1 MLNLQLARK
10 YAMAIFEIAQDE
22 DKLIP
27 YGEELQLVSQV
38 TFSHAELRGFLTNP
52 QIQPK
57 AKKELLTK
65 LFQGELS
72 KTVFNFLMLL
82 VDKRRAAL
90 IEAIEHEYAI
100 LSNKAR
106 GIVLADV
113 TSAFPMTES
122 QSSKLKAKLEEIT
135 EKSIQLRMHMDEQ
148 ILGGVIVKM
157 GDKRIDGSV
166 VGRMQS
172 LKEQLLANK

>member
-10 YAMAIFEIAQDE
+10 YAMAVFEIAQDE
-22 DKLIP
+22 DKLVA
-27 YGEELQLVSQV
+27 YGEELRLVSQV
-38 TFSHAELRGFLTNP
+38 TSSHMELRGFLANP

-65 LFQGELS
+65 LFQDELS

-82 VDKRRAAL
+82 VDKRREVL
-90 IEAIEHEYAI
+90 IEAIEHEYAM

-113 TSAFPMTES
+113 TSALPMTDS
-122 QSSKLKAKLEEIT
+122 QSARLQAKLAEIT
-135 EKSIQLRMHMDEQ
+135 EKSIQLRLHVDEK